1 MFMLRLVQ
9 EMSARRYKCLGTL
22 DMSLQRRW
30 ERVHVVSHNQ
40 FRFE

>member
-22 DMSLQRRW
+22 DIRCSDAGNAFMLFHSI
-30 ERVHVVSHNQ
+30 
-40 FRFE
+40 